1 MFVRERAQA
10 YAHEI
15 SVGKFQVGKGT
26 LSPLFHDGERFSLRS
41 QSYRRTTISA
51 FCPRIAN
58 FHVGKF
64 QVGKGTLSP
73 LFMVQTL
80 FFKQPKLSR
89 TSIEMRCGRRKG
101 NSQITLA
108 VTFLFVHSV
117 VPLKQWPRKSDQ
129 SRRSKSSL
137 SKYHKSR

>member
-1 MFVRERAQA
+1 MWSSGSVRKRTLTKFCGANFRLERGPCPRSFMT
-10 YAHEI
+10 EKVLFKE
-15 SVGKFQVGKGT
+15 SK
-26 LSPLFHDGERFSLRS
+26 LSPH
-41 QSYRRTTISA
+41 TISA

-101 NSQITLA
+101 NSQ
-108 VTFLFVHSV
+108 
-117 VPLKQWPRKSDQ
+117 
-129 SRRSKSSL
+129 
-137 SKYHKSR
+137 